1 MRKQRGILTVLVLAS
16 LFSLG
21 LSGPPAL
28 ADDTVVTTVTDK
40 VTDLS
45 NRKNI
50 HDDMSGGGLSLTAD
64 EIAALP
70 EKTEVSVKGNKV
82 IADSA
87 TFYTNYRIYG
97 GYLLTDGTATTSPA
111 VTFTVSGN
119 SVSATGSIDLWRT
132 FGGYGE
138 VKPSDTAAVLRP
150 INVTDNEVTLK
161 ELTGKAESN
170 YIYGGYTNLG
180 NADSNRV
187 TVTGPKDETGSNN
200 LTIRYGVYGGAS
212 GGAPSGSSY
221 GETEY
226 YGGSADDNTVE
237 LTNVNV
243 AASVNGGYAFRAL
256 VGLSSTNRNVVT
268 IEDSTVTGS
277 VNGIYGG
284 LMRLTDLPEG
294 ATTTANADGTT
305 TVSYTEN
312 NKTITYTLPA
322 AANTGANHNI
332 VTLTNV
338 EHSLDGGNSDLS
350 VYGGDASDSF
360 QSSLNTS
367 TPLTVDDNQVIIS
380 STLTTPTDYQWVYG
394 GNAKDGNADRNS
406 VSITG
411 TGNNISV
418 TDVSGGY
425 AKGSGNRLITAEKN
439 EVYLKSVTLPSIISN
454 TIYVGRAEPA
464 RIAGGYVEKGLAG
477 LSGASKNTVT
487 IEDSVIVPVNAYKY
501 YNVSTGE
508 RLYGGY
514 MTVADTLP
522 SGITTTTNADGT
534 TTVTYTIDGNTYTLP
549 GALSAGANENTITL
563 TNLANTDKYGA
574 NVYGGLAKYDSSNN
588 KVYSPLTAN
597 GNQVTISSDLDEV
610 TAYETVYGGS
620 VDEGNAAGNNVSITG
635 SLLKTP
641 DSNGSIFNTTVE
653 VAIGGNHDYGAEK
666 LGNAEGN
673 TVYLENVEA
682 AAVYG
687 GKAQGL
693 SVNGASGNTVT
704 LKNSMISQDGS
715 NERDSGVVFGGYLS
729 IPLYENYY
737 AIPSISSDAAA
748 KTTTVIDS
756 NRTYIVADAENAG
769 AKGNTVD
776 VSYDLDTAAMYRQ
789 VVGGYTEAGS
799 ANTNQVTVSGKQL
812 EAGGTNLT
820 IWSESEVLL
829 SDTWEVGPDSGL
841 PQVPAINVAAA
852 GGIAAYGTANENTLS
867 LTNTTLNNNVYG
879 GLVGIT
885 LSGLSYD
892 TDFQPGELFQADG
905 IAANKNQVFLTNASS
920 TGSVYG
926 GYVVPTEYTG
936 IAEAQA
942 NENTVQL
949 VQTLDQGTSY
959 GDVLGGAALYG
970 AANSNKVIL
979 QGTEKGTI
987 AAESVIGGYTGGT
1000 SADSNSVALA
1010 NAKVSGSVVG
1020 GTTVLPTQKS
1030 LYDYVTFDDGEEI
1043 YKYFHITEIDTG
1055 VLSLTAAADQS
1066 AQGNTVSL
1074 AKVEANGPV
1083 LGGLVMQGTAE
1094 GNTVTLVNGS
1104 AAADVYGGISGVGAA
1119 KGNTVTISGSTA
1131 KNVYGGAAGILGTD
1145 AGSLRSTLLESLPTV
1160 AYTSVEKY
1168 SREDGDY
1175 VDQGTATLTDVA
1187 YVPTVTSSV
1196 SSASGNTVNLVSGT
1210 VDAIYGGYAVNSVM
1224 DTNTAEPKV
1233 KIIYNVDDD
1242 VMVDAVT
1249 GEVVE
1254 ASDAMMDI
1262 MTAGDLSSTE
1272 TTYKSG
1278 DANDNT
1284 VNVDASTV
1292 NKGITGG
1299 YSQSG
1304 AANGNT
1310 VTFYSGT
1317 VAEGIIG
1324 GKSDSSTANGNTV
1337 NFYSGT
1343 NNTNI
1348 VGGQAESDANNNTVN
1363 FISGTV
1369 ENGITGGYSQSGT
1382 ATGNTINFYSGTVDS
1397 GITGGYSNS
1406 GAANSNILNIYS
1418 GTIAGT
1424 IAGGQ
1429 SASGAANDNIVNIY
1443 GGTLASGASLY
1454 GGVGTTSTGNTLNL
1468 YTKGNTVTN
1477 LGNFQTLNFYVP
1489 ADAGAEDTMLT
1500 VTGTTSLEGAT
1511 IQAGIEDSV
1520 KLEKGQHIHLIVKE
1534 PATQTETSTMSLMS
1548 VNTTSDLTT
1557 NDLTTSDLT
1566 TSDLAKIAS
1575 LGMMP
1580 DKDTVMNS
1588 GFVQNKVEIR
1598 LLDDH
1603 TLVLDIPEDDVP
1615 TLSLDTKLF
1624 SEDRAAALNLVN
1636 NSSDF
1641 AATNAYDGAL
1651 TAWNF
1656 DTDTK
1661 GDFTPY
1667 LVVGGHDLRADTGS
1681 YVDTYGLNA
1690 NLGFVKRTYQKGY
1703 TDTFMPF
1710 LEYGNGNYTSHLD
1723 DGARGDGN
1731 QRYIGAG
1738 LLARRDLASGTH
1750 YEALIHAGRTNGDFH
1765 GQIGKHLASYDTSAA
1780 YVSAMLGA
1788 GKIMKKNN
1796 HSMDYYGKVFWTHL
1810 GSDSVQMHSDLG
1822 TSQYDFDSINS
1833 YRTRL
1838 GFRWTKDVSPTTS
1851 YYAGLA
1857 WNYEFG
1863 GDAQVRFGTFE
1874 TPTAGV
1880 KGSSG
1885 LLELGWQSKIDK
1897 DHDWGADLHVTGW
1910 AGVQRGFTYSAT
1922 VSRAF

>member
-1 MRKQRGILTVLVLAS
+1 
-16 LFSLG
+16 
-21 LSGPPAL
+21 
-28 ADDTVVTTVTDK
+28 
-40 VTDLS
+40 
-45 NRKNI
+45 
-50 HDDMSGGGLSLTAD
+50 
-64 EIAALP
+64 
-70 EKTEVSVKGNKV
+70 
-82 IADSA
+82 
-87 TFYTNYRIYG
+87 
-97 GYLLTDGTATTSPA
+97 
-111 VTFTVSGN
+111 
-119 SVSATGSIDLWRT
+119 
-132 FGGYGE
+132 
-138 VKPSDTAAVLRP
+138 
-150 INVTDNEVTLK
+150 
-161 ELTGKAESN
+161 
-170 YIYGGYTNLG
+170 
-180 NADSNRV
+180 
-187 TVTGPKDETGSNN
+187 
-200 LTIRYGVYGGAS
+200 
-212 GGAPSGSSY
+212 
-221 GETEY
+221 
-226 YGGSADDNTVE
+226 
-237 LTNVNV
+237 
-243 AASVNGGYAFRAL
+243 
-256 VGLSSTNRNVVT
+256 
-268 IEDSTVTGS
+268 
-277 VNGIYGG
+277 
-284 LMRLTDLPEG
+284 
-294 ATTTANADGTT
+294 
-305 TVSYTEN
+305 
-312 NKTITYTLPA
+312 
-322 AANTGANHNI
+322 
-332 VTLTNV
+332 
-338 EHSLDGGNSDLS
+338 
-350 VYGGDASDSF
+350 
-360 QSSLNTS
+360 
-367 TPLTVDDNQVIIS
+367 
-380 STLTTPTDYQWVYG
+380 
-394 GNAKDGNADRNS
+394 
-406 VSITG
+406 
-411 TGNNISV
+411 
-418 TDVSGGY
+418 
-425 AKGSGNRLITAEKN
+425 
-439 EVYLKSVTLPSIISN
+439 
-454 TIYVGRAEPA
+454 
-464 RIAGGYVEKGLAG
+464 
-477 LSGASKNTVT
+477 
-487 IEDSVIVPVNAYKY
+487 
-501 YNVSTGE
+501 
-508 RLYGGY
+508 
-514 MTVADTLP
+514 
-522 SGITTTTNADGT
+522 
-534 TTVTYTIDGNTYTLP
+534 
-549 GALSAGANENTITL
+549 
-563 TNLANTDKYGA
+563 
-574 NVYGGLAKYDSSNN
+574 
-588 KVYSPLTAN
+588 
-597 GNQVTISSDLDEV
+597 
-610 TAYETVYGGS
+610 
-620 VDEGNAAGNNVSITG
+620 
-635 SLLKTP
+635 
-641 DSNGSIFNTTVE
+641 
-653 VAIGGNHDYGAEK
+653 
-666 LGNAEGN
+666 
-673 TVYLENVEA
+673 
-682 AAVYG
+682 
-687 GKAQGL
+687 
-693 SVNGASGNTVT
+693 
-704 LKNSMISQDGS
+704 
-715 NERDSGVVFGGYLS
+715 
-729 IPLYENYY
+729 
-737 AIPSISSDAAA
+737 
-748 KTTTVIDS
+748 
-756 NRTYIVADAENAG
+756 
-769 AKGNTVD
+769 
-776 VSYDLDTAAMYRQ
+776 MYRQ

-905 IAANKNQVFLTNASS
+905 IEANKNQVFLTNASS
-920 TGSVYG
+920 TGAVYG

-959 GDVLGGAALYG
+959 GEVLGGAAFYG

-987 AAESVIGGYTGGT
+987 TAESVIGGYTGGT

-1030 LYDYVTFDDGEEI
+1030 LYNRVTYNGGEDGPVS
-1043 YKYFHITEIDTG
+1043 YFHITEIDTG
-1055 VLSLTAAADQS
+1055 ALSLTAAADQS

-1131 KNVYGGAAGILGTD
+1131 KNVYGGAAGLLGTD

-1160 AYTSVEKY
+1160 AYTSIEKY
-1168 SREDGDY
+1168 SREEGDY

-1187 YVPTVTSSV
+1187 YVPTVTGSV
-1196 SSASGNTVNLVSGT
+1196 SSTSGNTVNLLSGT
-1210 VDAIYGGYAVNSVM
+1210 VDAIYGGYAVDSVM
-1224 DTNTAEPKV
+1224 DTNTAEPKI

-1262 MTAGDLSSTE
+1262 MTAEDLSSTE

-1292 NKGITGG
+1292 NEGITGG

-1363 FISGTV
+1363 VFGGTVAEGIIGGKSNSGTANSNAVNFTSSTETTSIIGGKAKLDANDNTVNFSGGTVTAGIVSGQSETGTANGNTVNFYSGTNNTNIVGGQAESDANNNTVNFISGTV

-1382 ATGNTINFYSGTVDS
+1382 ATGNTINFYSGTVDG

-1534 PATQTETSTMSLMS
+1534 PASQTETSTMSLMSLMS

-1557 NDLTTSDLT
+1557 NDLTVSDLT

-1738 LLARRDLASGTH
+1738 LLARRDLASGIH

-1833 YRTRL
+1833 YRIRL

-1863 GDAQVRFGTFE
+1863 SDAQVRYGTFE

-1897 DHDWGADLHVTGW
+1897 DHDWGADIHVTGW